1 MKIDQG
7 VEVLKIQE
15 DVSNQAEDHPNRKWA
30 MPDRKSEILDLHLRS
45 ESATG
50 LDHPTEYLQI

>member
-15 DVSNQAEDHPNRKWA
+15 DVSNQVEDHPNRKWA
-30 MPDRKSEILDLHLRS
+30 MPDRKSEMLDLHLRS
-45 ESATG
+45 ECDTG
-50 LDHPTEYLQI
+50 LDPPTEYLQI